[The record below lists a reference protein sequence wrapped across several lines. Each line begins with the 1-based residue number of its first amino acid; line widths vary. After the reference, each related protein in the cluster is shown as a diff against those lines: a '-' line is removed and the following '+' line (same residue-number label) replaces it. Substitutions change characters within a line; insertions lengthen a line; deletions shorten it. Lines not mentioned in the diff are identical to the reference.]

1 LADLEE
7 VRERRKLTASLLVA
21 FGGGRTERGVECRV
35 WRRLGEE
42 KLPQEKWREE
52 RRRAVF
58 KATS

>member
-1 LADLEE
+1 VEE
-7 VRERRKLTASLLVA
+7 EQKEEWSAEC
-21 FGGGRTERGVECRV
+21 GGGV
-35 WRRLGEE
+35 GEE

>member
-35 WRRLGEE
+35 WRRRGG
-42 KLPQEKWREE
+42 REVAPREVE
-52 RRRAVF
+52 RRE
-58 KATS
+58 KTSGI